1 MSDFLDD
8 ALGVLGAVAPKIAT
22 ALGGPV
28 AGLAVQAIGSA
39 LGLDADASKD
49 DALQAVAQATPDQL
63 LTLKK
68 ADQDFAVRMR
78 ELDIDLERIAAG
90 DRDSAR
96 RREVDSK
103 DWTPRVLAFVIIGGF
118 FAVVAYVLVKG
129 LTGMDAAAAAFVG
142 TLVGYVSAKA
152 EQVVAY
158 YFGSSSSSARKDTL
172 LAQAPPA
179 K

>member
-1 MSDFLDD
+1 MDFLKD

-22 ALGGPV
+22 ALGGPL
-28 AGLAVQAIGSA
+28 AGMAVQAVGAA
-39 LGLDADASKD
+39 LGLSDDASKD
-49 DALQAVAQATPDQL
+49 DVLAAVAKATPEQL
-63 LTLKK
+63 LALKK

-96 RREVDSK
+96 RRESETK
-103 DWTPRVLAFVIIGGF
+103 DWTPKVLAFVIVTGF
-118 FAVVAYVLVKG
+118 FAVVAYVLGWG
-129 LTGMDAAAAAFVG
+129 LTGMDAAAAAFAG
-142 TLVGYVSAKA
+142 SLVGYVSAKA

-158 YFGSSSSSARKDTL
+158 YFGSSAGSQKKDIL
-172 LAQAPPA
+172 LAQAPPS